1 MATTVRVT
9 RWDDQPWDAEGLT
22 QPAINV
28 NDTFNVSTIDLGNR
42 VVALTPN
49 ATSYTKTL
57 TADTWD
63 DATFWWD
70 GTISSHFVVS
80 QTFTV
85 QSIDLN
91 NRVVTLSG

>member
-1 MATTVRVT
+1 MATTFRVT
-9 RWDDQPWDAEGLT
+9 RWDDQPWDDVMTGLT
-22 QPAINV
+22 IAV
-28 NDTFNVSTIDLGNR
+28 NDTFTVSTIDLSNR

-49 ATSYTKTL
+49 VTAYTKTL

-70 GTISSHFVVS
+70 GTISSHFVAN

-85 QSIDLN
+85 TAIDLN